1 VARLLTTLA
10 SLALSLASLAQPL
23 DLQLRSLKE
32 TEPGSGQWQ
41 VLEVSTNWAPEATAA
56 VICDMWDQHWC
67 KGATAR
73 VAELAPHM
81 NQLITALRARGVLII
96 HCPSETMKFYE
107 GTPGR
112 KLAQSAPPASP
123 REPLKG
129 WGGLDPAREP
139 PLPIDDSDGG
149 CDDDP
154 PCTTGAPWRR
164 QIATIEIKE
173 RDAVT
178 DNTEAYNL
186 MRQRGI
192 TNVIIMGVHQNMCV
206 LGRPFSIR
214 QMVRQGQN
222 VVLVRDLTDSMY
234 NSRRRPWVDHFTGN
248 DLVTWHIEKY
258 WCPTITSDQVLG
270 GHPFRFAADTRPERE
285 FHNFVKLPKSDTHWR
300 QVQSYVEETP
310 HPDYYQASE
319 TAREAFRDLKF
330 GVRIHWGVYATLGV
344 DASWPFLK
352 MSNADRQA
360 YQHLYEKF
368 NPTGFNADDW
378 MRFFKTNGLRVFA
391 FTSKHHD
398 GFSMFDTKT
407 RVQRRVNWLAP
418 GGPKI
423 EECDLA
429 YDIMESPFKRDI
441 VQELTDAARRYGIKI
456 DLYFSHP
463 DWYDA
468 DFRPFADH
476 PLHDR
481 VSRTE
486 HPEQWRHFVERHRQQ
501 LTELL
506 TNYGRLDLVCLDQ
519 YFDETAWPDLRE
531 TMKTIRKL
539 QPDVMFRCRGIGNY
553 GDYYT
558 PEGFVPGAKE
568 NTAMPWMVIYPLAGI
583 WSYQPKA
590 ALYKDSPWIVT
601 NLVDAVAKGGNFMVG
616 IGPDANGRF
625 HPKAIEA
632 IEYAGAWLRVN
643 GQAIYDTRPREGD
656 DWKEGN
662 DLRYT
667 RSKDN
672 RVVYAISLKWP
683 GQELHLRRVHPH
695 AGSIVRMLGV
705 EQPLQWR
712 AEGTGGV
719 IVSLPDSL
727 QDPAQRPCL
736 QAYAFKFMVDSEA
749 GSASAT
755 PGDGDWDER
764 NLVANGRFS
773 PGSPSALPEGW
784 TAVCPN
790 PALAPQFQAATA
802 TDGSPALMATGN
814 DREQCFGYVRH
825 KVHLEGG
832 KTYRLRVQLRT
843 EGLEDLNRH
852 LVHGVFGSF
861 NDGIFEYHKQGEKV
875 VGDSRFPGPAEPGE
889 AEVRLYFRFSP
900 AGKVWW
906 ERVSLQECDPIP
918 ARPVKIACR
927 RGPGDAPPT
936 WSEWLDIA
944 GQKGAD
950 LALLPEMFNGKT
962 PKQPEP
968 LDGPSAKVLAEKA
981 LKWRMYVAGSF
992 YEKRGDLV
1000 LNTAPLFDRQG
1011 KLVGTYSKNQ
1021 LYEPEEED
1029 GVSPG
1034 TDLPVFQCDF
1044 GKVGI
1049 MICYDSWFPEVTRLL
1064 AYRGAELVLLPNAGY
1079 CMGLMPARAADDGV
1093 CLAVSSLDNP
1103 AGIWDSGGAQA
1114 GEKAPDPT
1122 RYCRSAISHFERDD
1136 KARMVMATLDLSQR
1150 WSPHWWGGPMRS
1162 SPGGRR
1168 LRQTLIRPLEAEI
1181 SHEAQRWWTEP

>member
-1 VARLLTTLA
+1 MARLLTTLA